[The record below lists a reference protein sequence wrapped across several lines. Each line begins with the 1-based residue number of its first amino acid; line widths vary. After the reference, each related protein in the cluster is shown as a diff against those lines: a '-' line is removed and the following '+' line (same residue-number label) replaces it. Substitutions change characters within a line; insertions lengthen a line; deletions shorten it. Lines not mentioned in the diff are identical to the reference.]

1 MILFFL
7 YLQKNYCIMKMNVE
21 DFELELYL
29 PEPTRFYFDS
39 ALKEFHDLTDLEKHW
54 CKI

>member
-1 MILFFL
+1 
-7 YLQKNYCIMKMNVE
+7 MKMNVE
-21 DFELELYL
+21 DELELYL